1 MEATSHQDLPV
12 EERAMQEKILF
23 VDDEQNILDAFKRQ
37 LRKQFRFDTALGAEE
52 GLKAIKE
59 DGPYAVVVSDL
70 RMPKMDGIEFL
81 RRTKELSPET
91 VRMMLS
97 GHADLTNAINA
108 VNEGNIFR
116 FLTKPCPMNQLTKAL
131 QDGIDQYRLIR
142 AEKELLDN
150 TLKGSIKVLT
160 DILAI
165 VNPEAFGRASRVRT
179 LVKDLARYMGV
190 ADTWQLETAALLSHV
205 GFVTMPEETLKKIY
219 NKEELTGEE
228 VQLFQMHPFIASD
241 LIKNIPRME
250 DVAEIIAYQEK
261 LFDGSGIPPDHPG
274 GDDIPLGARILKVAL
289 DYDSLQISG
298 KPPKE
303 AYSELTS
310 RNGIYDPKV
319 LNALEMA
326 LGIEAKYEIRAV
338 RIGELRGGMIFAED
352 VTSLEG
358 RLLVGK
364 GQEVTPALFERLK
377 NFSRISPVNEP
388 IKVLVRIH

>member
-1 MEATSHQDLPV
+1 MSHNKEEAMD
-12 EERAMQEKILF
+12 EKILF
-23 VDDEQNILDAFKRQ
+23 VDDEQNILDAFRRQ
-37 LRKQFRFDTALGAEE
+37 LRKRFQFDTALGAEQ
-52 GLKAIKE
+52 GLKALKE
-59 DGPYAVVVSDL
+59 KGPYAVVVSDL

-81 RRTKELSPET
+81 RLTKELAPDT

-116 FLTKPCPMNQLTKAL
+116 FLTKPCPIDRLAKAL

-160 DILAI
+160 DLLAI
-165 VNPEAFGRASRVRT
+165 VNPEAFGRASRLRT
-179 LVKDLARYMGV
+179 LVREVASYMGI

-205 GFVTMPEETLKKIY
+205 GFVTIPEKTLNKIY
-219 NKEELTGEE
+219 KEENLTSEE
-228 VQLFQMHPFIASD
+228 AQLFQMHPFIASD

-250 DVAEIIAYQEK
+250 GVAEIIAFQEK
-261 LFDGSGIPPDHPG
+261 LFDGSGIPPEHPG
-274 GDDIPLGARILKVAL
+274 GEEIPLGARILKVAL

-298 KPPKE
+298 RE
-303 AYSELTS
+303 ARDAYSELKA
-310 RNGIYDPKV
+310 RNGRYDPQV
-319 LNALEMA
+319 LKALEMA
-326 LGIEAKYEIRAV
+326 LGIEVKYELKSV

-358 RLLVGK
+358 RLLVAK

-377 NFSRISPVNEP
+377 NFSRIAPVSEP
-388 IKVLVRIH
+388 IKVLVRIE

>member
-1 MEATSHQDLPV
+1 
-12 EERAMQEKILF
+12 MQEKILF
-23 VDDEQNILDAFKRQ
+23 VDDEQNILEAFKRQ
-37 LRKQFRFDTALGAEE
+37 LRKRFRFDTALGPEE

-59 DGPYAVVVSDL
+59 NGPYAVVVSDL
-70 RMPKMDGIEFL
+70 RMPKMDGIQFL

-116 FLTKPCPMNQLTKAL
+116 FLTKPCPVDHLTKAL

-160 DILAI
+160 DLLAI

-179 LVKDLARYMGV
+179 LVKDLANYMGIS
-190 ADTWQLETAALLSHV
+190 DTWQLETAALLSHV
-205 GFVTMPEETLKKIY
+205 GFVTIPEETLQKIY
-219 NKEELTGEE
+219 NKAELTGEE
-228 VQLFQMHPFIASD
+228 MQLFEMHPFIASD

-250 DVAEIIAYQEK
+250 SVAEIIAYQEK
-261 LFDGSGIPPDHPG
+261 LFDGSGIPPNHPG
-274 GDDIPLGARILKVAL
+274 GDAIPLGARILKVAL

-298 KPPKE
+298 KAPKD

-310 RNGIYDPKV
+310 RNGSYDPKV
-319 LNALEMA
+319 LKALEMA
-326 LGIEAKYEIRAV
+326 LGIEVKYEIKSV

-358 RLLVGK
+358 RLLVAK

-377 NFSRISPVNEP
+377 NFSRIAPVNEP
-388 IKVLVRIH
+388 IKVLVRIN

>member
-1 MEATSHQDLPV
+1 MD
-12 EERAMQEKILF
+12 EKILF

-37 LRKQFRFDTALGAEE
+37 LRKRFQFDTALGAEQ
-52 GLKAIKE
+52 GLKALKE
-59 DGPYAVVVSDL
+59 KGPYAVVVSDL

-81 RRTKELSPET
+81 RLTKELAPET

-116 FLTKPCPMNQLTKAL
+116 FLTKPCPIDRLAKAL

-160 DILAI
+160 DLLAI

-179 LVKDLARYMGV
+179 LVREVAGYMGID
-190 ADTWQLETAALLSHV
+190 DTWQLETAALLSHV
-205 GFVTMPEETLKKIY
+205 GFVTIPEETLNKIY
-219 NKEELTGEE
+219 KEENLTSEE
-228 VQLFQMHPFIASD
+228 AQLFQMHPFIASD

-250 DVAEIIAYQEK
+250 GVAEIIAFQEK
-261 LFDGSGIPPDHPG
+261 LYDGSGIPPEHPG
-274 GDDIPLGARILKVAL
+274 GEEIPLGARILKVAL

-298 KPPKE
+298 REAKD
-303 AYSELTS
+303 AYSALKA
-310 RNGIYDPKV
+310 RNGRYDPQV
-319 LNALEMA
+319 LKALEMA
-326 LGIEAKYEIRAV
+326 LGIEVKYELKSV
-338 RIGELRGGMIFAED
+338 RIGELRGGMIFADD

-358 RLLVGK
+358 RLLVAK
-364 GQEVTPALFERLK
+364 GQEVTQALFERLK
-377 NFSRISPVNEP
+377 NFSRIAPVSEP
-388 IKVLVRIH
+388 IKVLVRIE

>member
-1 MEATSHQDLPV
+1 
-12 EERAMQEKILF
+12 MQEKILF
-23 VDDEQNILDAFKRQ
+23 VDDEQNILEAFKRQ
-37 LRKQFRFDTALGAEE
+37 LRKRFRFDTALGAEA
-52 GLKAIKE
+52 GLKALKE
-59 DGPYAVVVSDL
+59 KGPYAVVVSDL
-70 RMPKMDGIEFL
+70 RMPKMDGIQFL

-116 FLTKPCPMNQLTKAL
+116 FLTKPCPVDHLTKAL

-160 DILAI
+160 DLLAI

-179 LVKDLARYMGV
+179 LVKDLANYMGIS
-190 ADTWQLETAALLSHV
+190 DTWQLETAALLSHV
-205 GFVTMPEETLKKIY
+205 GFVTIPEETLQKIY
-219 NKEELTGEE
+219 NKAELTGEE
-228 VQLFQMHPFIASD
+228 MQLFEMHPFIASD

-250 DVAEIIAYQEK
+250 SVAEIIAYQEK
-261 LFDGSGIPPDHPG
+261 LFDGSGIPPNHPG
-274 GDDIPLGARILKVAL
+274 GDAIPLGARILKVAL

-298 KPPKE
+298 KAPKD

-310 RNGIYDPKV
+310 RNGSYDPKV
-319 LNALEMA
+319 LKALEMA
-326 LGIEAKYEIRAV
+326 LGIEVKYEIKSV

-358 RLLVGK
+358 RLLVAK

-377 NFSRISPVNEP
+377 NFSRIAPVNEP
-388 IKVLVRIH
+388 IKVLVRIN